1 MIYVAWA
8 DGQKDDAIS
17 IEIKDGEI
25 VDVVYEAAK
34 KLRVDVG
41 EANIVP
47 ASHADFYGVAHA
59 LK

>member
-25 VDVVYEAAK
+25 VDVVDVAAK
-34 KLRVDVG
+34 KLRVEAG

-47 ASHADFYGVAHA
+47 AYHADFYGVSHA